1 MEKVLLISEA
11 TLKKYTLINDNVDG
25 MYILP
30 AIQSAQDVDLDTII
44 GTALNTKL
52 QELVKTGDIVSE
64 EYSAYKLL
72 LDDYITPYMCW
83 QVMCTIQP
91 AINWKMTNSGVIDNY
106 DDRKNRLDYSNSKTL
121 IDQYQKYANSYALK
135 LKNYLCSNS
144 SKYPEYHQCVN
155 HQREEMPRLCSIFL
169 EY

>member
-83 QVMCTIQP
+83 
-91 AINWKMTNSGVIDNY
+91 
-106 DDRKNRLDYSNSKTL
+106 
-121 IDQYQKYANSYALK
+121 
-135 LKNYLCSNS
+135 
-144 SKYPEYHQCVN
+144 
-155 HQREEMPRLCSIFL
+155 
-169 EY
+169 